1 MSFIEVKNKRG
12 TSDRKPTDG
21 SSSWL
26 EFWENKQGKKASKC
40 RVLFCDQKAEVGGHV
55 YIVGAGSKE
64 YILPMCKSC
73 NNKPDDT
80 TFKAWDSDLVPVT

>member
-26 EFWENKQGKKASKC
+26 EFWKTNKARKLLNAG
-40 RVLFCDQKAEVGGHV
+40 FCSVIKQRLEA
-55 YIVGAGSKE
+55 
-64 YILPMCKSC
+64 MC
-73 NNKPDDT
+73 T
-80 TFKAWDSDLVPVT
+80 